1 MYPLS
6 GQSSVI
12 EHVGSMIAL
21 EFSVAQ
27 DIARTYPKHGG
38 REAEDQGLFSHS
50 HSSPRDQRGTRTESV
65 ADLLRRSE
73 ARSSV
78 IQKTVVGKSLGI
90 DWP

>member
-1 MYPLS
+1 
-6 GQSSVI
+6 VI
-12 EHVGSMIAL
+12 EHVGSMIAP

-38 REAEDQGLFSHS
+38 CEAEDHGLFSHS
-50 HSSPRDQRGTRTESV
+50 HSGLQDQRGTRTESV

-78 IQKTVVGKSLGI
+78 IQKTVDVCKSLGI